1 MKARQGDEAMNRRL
15 LLAGLILLLSGCTLA
30 PEYTRPKAPIPGQ
43 WPEGAAYKNTQ
54 AIPGTPTVPE
64 LQWEDFF
71 ADRQLQE
78 IIKTA
83 LNNNL
88 DLRLAALN
96 VERAR
101 AIYGISRAELYP
113 AVDALGN
120 GNKQRVPADLSNTGQ
135 SMTATQYDVNLGIVS
150 WEIDF
155 FGRIRSLEEQALQE
169 YLATEQGRRGV
180 QIALVAEV
188 ARAYLTLAADQSR
201 LKLARSTLESQQANY
216 RLIKRRVEL
225 GLGTELDLREAQTRV
240 DTARRDIPRFTQ
252 FVAQDHN
259 ALNLLAGSPVP
270 ENLLPAD
277 LGTVTPPEAI
287 SPGLSSKVLL
297 NRPDIMAAEHRL
309 KGAYA
314 NIGAARAALFP
325 QISLTAAFGTA
336 SADLSGLFKSGS
348 AAWTFAPQIVMPI
361 FDARI
366 WAALRVSKADRE
378 IALTRYEKTIQTA
391 FREVADSLA
400 VQGTIDRQVSAQQ
413 SLVRATEETYRLSN
427 IRFEKGLDNYLAVLV
442 AQQSLY
448 GQQKVLIELRLSRL
462 ANRVSLYAV
471 LGGGGGPAKTDQG
484 GS

>member
-1 MKARQGDEAMNRRL
+1 MNKQRL
-15 LLAGLILLLSGCTLA
+15 FLLAGVILLLGGCTLA
-30 PEYTRPKAPIPGQ
+30 PKYTQPEAPIPDE
-43 WPEGAAYKNTQ
+43 WPRGAAYKDART
-54 AIPGTPTVPE
+54 APGAPTVPE
-64 LQWEDFF
+64 LKWEDFF
-71 ADRQLQE
+71 ADGQLQK
-78 IIKTA
+78 IIQTA

-101 AIYGISRAELYP
+101 ALYGISRAELFP
-113 AVDALGN
+113 AVDALGS
-120 GNKQRVPADLSNTGQ
+120 GYKQRVPADLSTSGQ
-135 SMTATQYDVNLGIVS
+135 SMTATQYDVNLGIIS

-169 YLATEQGRRGV
+169 YLATEQGRRSA

-188 ARAYLTLAADQSR
+188 ARAYLTLAADRSR
-201 LKLARSTLESQQANY
+201 LKLARSTLGSQQANY
-216 RLIKRRVEL
+216 RLIKRRCEL

-270 ENLLPAD
+270 ENRLPPD
-277 LGTVTPPEAI
+277 LSTVTLPEEI
-287 SPGLSSKVLL
+287 SPGLSSRVLL

-314 NIGAARAALFP
+314 FVGAARAALFP
-325 QISLTAAFGTA
+325 RISLTAAFGTA

-348 AAWTFAPQIVMPI
+348 AAWTFAPQVVLPI

-378 IALTRYEKTIQTA
+378 IALTQYQRTIQTA

-413 SLVRATEETYRLSN
+413 SLVDATEETYRLSN
-427 IRFEKGLDNYLAVLV
+427 IRYEKGIDSYLAVLV

-448 GQQKVLIELRLSRL
+448 GQQQVLIELRLARL
-462 ANRVSLYAV
+462 ANRVNLYAV
-471 LGGGGGPAKTDQG
+471 LGGGGGPTEANQG
-484 GS
+484 G

>member
-1 MKARQGDEAMNRRL
+1 MNKQPLFLLVGAFL
-15 LLAGLILLLSGCTLA
+15 LLGGCTLA
-30 PEYTRPKAPIPGQ
+30 PKYTQPQAPIPAQ
-43 WPEGAAYKNTQ
+43 WPRGAAYKD
-54 AIPGTPTVPE
+54 ARGAPGAPTVPE
-64 LQWEDFF
+64 LKWEDFF

-78 IIKTA
+78 IIEKA

-101 AIYGISRAELYP
+101 ALYGISRAELFP
-113 AVDALGN
+113 AVDALGS
-120 GNKQRVPADLSNTGQ
+120 GYKQRVPADLSTTGQ
-135 SMTATQYDVNLGIVS
+135 SMTATQYGVNLGVVS

-188 ARAYLTLAADQSR
+188 ARAYLTLAADRSR
-201 LKLARSTLESQQANY
+201 LKLARATLASQQANY
-216 RLIKRRVEL
+216 RLIKRRFEL
-225 GLGTELDLREAQTRV
+225 GLGTDLDLREAQTRV

-270 ENLLPAD
+270 ENLLPAN
-277 LGTVTPPEAI
+277 LSTVITPEAI
-287 SPGLSSKVLL
+287 SPGLSSRVLL
-297 NRPDIMAAEHRL
+297 KRPDIMAAEHRL

-348 AAWTFAPQIVMPI
+348 AAWTFAPQVVLPI

-378 IALTRYEKTIQTA
+378 IALTQYEKTIQTA

-400 VQGTIDRQVSAQQ
+400 VQGTMDRQVSAQQ
-413 SLVRATEETYRLSN
+413 SLVDATEETYRLSN

-448 GQQKVLIELRLSRL
+448 GQQQALIVLRLNRL
-462 ANRVSLYAV
+462 ANRVNLYAV
-471 LGGGGGPAKTDQG
+471 LGGGGGPAESDQN